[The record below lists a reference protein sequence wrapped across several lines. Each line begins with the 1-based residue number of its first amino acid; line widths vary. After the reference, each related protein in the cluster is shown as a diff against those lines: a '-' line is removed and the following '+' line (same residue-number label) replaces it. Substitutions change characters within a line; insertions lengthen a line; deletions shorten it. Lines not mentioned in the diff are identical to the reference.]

1 MKKKLLLIL
10 LLLSGGAAF
19 SQMNGDY
26 NYSIV
31 ARGFSMMQM
40 PKVLNETDYS
50 KYVNTYFSG
59 LVMKFNDNQI
69 SYRLGGSY
77 LKKSKTFFNN
87 CSTCEVVSG
96 DVTDYAFKV
105 GFEKNLNFS
114 RIQPYFGVDLGYR
127 SNKFVGLSQN
137 ANTLKSA
144 LASDA
149 IPASKVE
156 ATKVGFI
163 ATPLIGIKFNVISEV
178 SLFVESSL
186 DFFYSYERQEFVTQ
200 DANNS
205 RTLAKTNKAEF
216 LLNPVSV
223 GIAIHL
229 GSNK

>member
-1 MKKKLLLIL
+1 MKKKLLVIL
-10 LLLSGGAAF
+10 LLLSGGSAF

-40 PKVLNETDYS
+40 PKILNDTDYS

-59 LVMKFNDNQI
+59 LVLKFNDNQI
-69 SYRLGGSY
+69 SYRLSGNY
-77 LKKSKTFFNN
+77 LKKSKTFYNN
-87 CSTCEVVSG
+87 CNNCEVISG
-96 DVTDYAFKV
+96 DVTDYAFKI

-114 RIQPYFGVDLGYR
+114 RVQPYFGVDLGYR

-137 ANTLKSA
+137 ANTLKGD
-144 LASDA
+144 LQSDA

-163 ATPLIGIKFNVISEV
+163 ASPLVGIKFNVINEV

-200 DANNS
+200 DASNV

-223 GIAIHL
+223 GIIIHL
-229 GSNK
+229 GSNR

>member
-1 MKKKLLLIL
+1 MKKKLLVIL
-10 LLLSGGAAF
+10 LLLSGGSAF

-26 NYSIV
+26 NYSIA

-40 PKVLNETDYS
+40 PKILNETDYS

-77 LKKSKTFFNN
+77 LKKSKTFYNN
-87 CSTCEVVSG
+87 CNTCEIVTG

-127 SNKFVGLSQN
+127 SNKFIGLSQN
-137 ANTLKSA
+137 ANVLKNA
-144 LASDA
+144 LQSDA
-149 IPASKVE
+149 IASSKVE

-163 ATPLIGIKFNVISEV
+163 ATPLIGIKFNVINEV

-200 DANNS
+200 DASNV

>member
-1 MKKKLLLIL
+1 MKKNLLIIL
-10 LLLSGGAAF
+10 LLLSGGSAF

-26 NYSIV
+26 NYSIT

-40 PKVLNETDYS
+40 PKTLNDTDYS

-59 LVMKFNDNQI
+59 LLIKFNDNQI
-69 SYRLGGSY
+69 SYRLGGNY
-77 LKKSKTFFNN
+77 LKKSKTFYNN
-87 CSTCEVVSG
+87 CNTCEVVSG
-96 DVTDYAFKV
+96 DVTDYVFKV

-114 RIQPYFGVDLGYR
+114 RIQPYFGVDLGFR

-137 ANTLKSA
+137 ANTLKSD
-144 LASDA
+144 LHSDA

-156 ATKVGFI
+156 ATKTGFI
-163 ATPLIGIKFNVISEV
+163 ASPLVGIKFNVINEV

-200 DANNS
+200 DASNV
-205 RTLAKTNKAEF
+205 RTLTKTNKAEF

-223 GIAIHL
+223 GITIHL

>member
-1 MKKKLLLIL
+1 MKKNLLIIL
-10 LLLSGGAAF
+10 LLLSGGSAF

-26 NYSIV
+26 NYSIT

-40 PKVLNETDYS
+40 PKILNDTDYS

-59 LVMKFNDNQI
+59 LVIKFNDNQI
-69 SYRLGGSY
+69 SYRLGGNY
-77 LKKSKTFFNN
+77 LKKSKTFYNN
-87 CSTCEVVSG
+87 CNTCEIVSG
-96 DVTDYAFKV
+96 DVTDYAFKI

-137 ANTLKSA
+137 ANTLKSD
-144 LASDA
+144 LQSDA

-163 ATPLIGIKFNVISEV
+163 ASPLVGIKFNVINEV

-200 DANNS
+200 DAANS

-223 GIAIHL
+223 GITIHL